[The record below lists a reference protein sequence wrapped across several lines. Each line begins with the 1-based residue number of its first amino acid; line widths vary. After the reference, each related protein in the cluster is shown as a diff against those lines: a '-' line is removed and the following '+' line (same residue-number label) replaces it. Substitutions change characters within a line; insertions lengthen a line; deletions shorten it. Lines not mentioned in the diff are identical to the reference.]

1 VIITDGDLR
10 RMLSKKLNL
19 FTIAAKD
26 IMNSKPKKIAVS
38 ELAVNA
44 LKIMQENNI
53 SQLIVMDNKKYLG
66 IIHMQTLLKEGLI

>member
-1 VIITDGDLR
+1 
-10 RMLSKKLNL
+10 
-19 FTIAAKD
+19 
-26 IMNSKPKKIAVS
+26 MNSKPKKIAVS